1 MASFMAML
9 RKGHLEY
16 LYNIFAFLR
25 IRHNAELILDPSEP
39 GVDLDQFKKEKWSTT
54 PFIFC
59 TVPHLHFFNFK
70 LPEVFY
76 VSSTH

>member
-16 LYNIFAFLR
+16 LYHIFAFLR

-54 PFIFC
+54 PYGDDEEAI
-59 TVPHLHFFNFK
+59 PMNKH
-70 LPEVFY
+70 EARG
-76 VSSTH
+76 